1 MYREKIFAKHISE
14 FSKLDGK
21 KKNQLENR
29 EKGMTHPL
37 IQEDIQMADKHMKRQ
52 SKSSAI
58 KMQNKTR
65 REYW

>member
-21 KKNQLENR
+21 KKQLENR

-37 IQEDIQMADKHMKRQ
+37 IQEDIQMADKYMKRQ

-58 KMQNKTR
+58 KMQNKTW